1 MIKEHEARAA
11 LLAYRNYNNVT
22 GGDASSNSEQKVLEW
37 VLGANVAQFRTMI
50 DTMRAMT
57 DEGWSTAVVAAART
71 TTE

>member
-1 MIKEHEARAA
+1 MKREHEVKAA

-22 GGDASSNSEQKVLEW
+22 GGDATSRNEQMVREW
-37 VLGANVAQFRTMI
+37 ILGADSGKFRNMI